1 MKSNHKSKT
10 RFLLYILI
18 ISILFTVLLPYSGT
32 FSATNEYTQELK
44 SGIDSF
50 PESYRPYLEELS
62 EIYPNWTFEAY
73 YTGIDWDELVEKET
87 NNCDNPKNRI
97 YKTRKDSWKDSC
109 VTPENGA
116 SYVCASPQIIA
127 YYMDPRNFLNEI
139 NIFEFEEVSFNP
151 QIHTVAN
158 VNKILQGTFMEN
170 AKVTYT
176 NSEGKEV
183 TTGYAEILVE
193 AARETNWSPFQ
204 IKTKIVQEVGSSG
217 SGSVSGHYVATDG
230 TVYDGYYNFFNY
242 GAYDTGDAIQ
252 NALEYAKRED
262 VNWNNPYKAIVEGA
276 KLICNSY
283 INAGQN
289 TAYFF
294 KFDVVGTSIL
304 ETGKT
309 QTVNANTMFAHQ
321 YMTNI
326 EDPYNQ
332 SKGLY
337 NTYVAN
343 GLISQKMNF
352 IIPVYN
358 NMPDVV
364 KKPTTLTEQDG
375 DLYYVNVKST
385 PLSIRQEP
393 SYTANVVATIEK
405 DEVVAMLEQ
414 ACKVEGDAV
423 WNKIKLEDGTVG
435 YTTDEYI
442 TSCKNGSTHGF
453 NITASSKEIVAAP
466 EVTVSDIQAKQKGAV
481 VKNTEGKTI
490 TGETLVGTGNTV
502 TIDKTTYTIV
512 KLGDVN
518 GDGKVT
524 VNDSLRILRY
534 AAKEITLKG
543 VYLKAVDANQD
554 RKYNVKDS
562 LRILNFKA
570 NISDILL

>member
-50 PESYRPYLEELS
+50 PESYRPYLEKLS

-193 AARETNWSPFQ
+193 AAKETNWSPFQ

-217 SGSVSGHYVATDG
+217 SGSVSGHYVAADG

-294 KFDVVGTSIL
+294 KFDVV
-304 ETGKT
+304 
-309 QTVNANTMFAHQ
+309 
-321 YMTNI
+321 
-326 EDPYNQ
+326 
-332 SKGLY
+332 
-337 NTYVAN
+337 
-343 GLISQKMNF
+343 
-352 IIPVYN
+352 
-358 NMPDVV
+358 
-364 KKPTTLTEQDG
+364 
-375 DLYYVNVKST
+375 
-385 PLSIRQEP
+385 
-393 SYTANVVATIEK
+393 
-405 DEVVAMLEQ
+405 
-414 ACKVEGDAV
+414 
-423 WNKIKLEDGTVG
+423 
-435 YTTDEYI
+435 
-442 TSCKNGSTHGF
+442 
-453 NITASSKEIVAAP
+453 
-466 EVTVSDIQAKQKGAV
+466 
-481 VKNTEGKTI
+481 
-490 TGETLVGTGNTV
+490 
-502 TIDKTTYTIV
+502 
-512 KLGDVN
+512 
-518 GDGKVT
+518 
-524 VNDSLRILRY
+524 
-534 AAKEITLKG
+534 
-543 VYLKAVDANQD
+543 
-554 RKYNVKDS
+554 
-562 LRILNFKA
+562 
-570 NISDILL
+570 